1 MSDQKSRHISR
12 RGFVKGAAGVVA
24 AVPVA
29 AIFASRSAV
38 ASELPHV
45 SEDDAQAVALGYKH
59 DASASEGAGKGQICS
74 GCQLWTGGDAE
85 WGPCAIFPGKAV
97 SAEGWCKSWV
107 AKAG

>member
-1 MSDQKSRHISR
+1 MTDEKSRHITR

-29 AIFASRSAV
+29 AIFSSREAAASD
-38 ASELPHV
+38 LPHV
-45 SEDDAQAVALGYKH
+45 AEDDAQAAALGYKH
-59 DASASEGAGKGQICS
+59 DASESDGAGKDQICS

-97 SAEGWCKSWV
+97 NANGWCRSWV